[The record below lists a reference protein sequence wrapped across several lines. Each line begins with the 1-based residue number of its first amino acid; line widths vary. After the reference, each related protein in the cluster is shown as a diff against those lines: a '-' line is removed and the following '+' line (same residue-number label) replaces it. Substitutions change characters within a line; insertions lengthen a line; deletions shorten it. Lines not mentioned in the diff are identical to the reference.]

1 LVLIVRYATD
11 EGIKTSYMNI
21 RDLVEGRAKTIES
34 ARLQVLR
41 DKSIDVTKRRG
52 FSSEGARCYDW

>member
-34 ARLQVLR
+34 ALLQVLR

-52 FSSEGARCYDW
+52 FRSEGARCDDW